1 MRKEKIAAERLIKK
15 YRTNCPFQIAREMG
29 VNIQFERLK
38 NTLGYFNTYKRI
50 KIIHINQELTE
61 QDQRFTCAHELAHSV
76 LHVAVNTP
84 FLQRSTLFSV
94 SKIEREAN
102 TFAVE
107 LLLPDSLFQRFK
119 ETTLSTLAEMHGIP
133 HELAKLKDVKKFTL

>member
-1 MRKEKIAAERLIKK
+1 MRKEKIAAESLMKK
-15 YRTNCPFQIAREMG
+15 FHTNCPFQIAREMG

-38 NTLGYFNTYKRI
+38 DTLGYFNTYKRI
-50 KIIHINQELTE
+50 KTIHINQELNE

-107 LLLPDSLFQRFK
+107 LLLPDSLLCEHQDIS
-119 ETTLSTLAEMHGIP
+119 LSQIAKICGIP
-133 HELAKLKDVKKFTL
+133 HELMYLKNR

>member
-1 MRKEKIAAERLIKK
+1 MRKEKMAAERIIKK
-15 YRTNCPFQIAREMG
+15 YHTNCPFQIAREMG
-29 VNIQFERLK
+29 VDIQFERLK
-38 NTLGYFNTYKRI
+38 DTLGYFNTYKRI
-50 KIIHINQELTE
+50 KIIHINQELNE

-107 LLLPDSLFQRFK
+107 LLLPDSLFQQYTG
-119 ETTLSTLAEMHGIP
+119 TTLFALAEMCGVP
-133 HELAKLKDVKKFTL
+133 HDLARLKDIKKFTR

>member
-1 MRKEKIAAERLIKK
+1 MRKEKMAAERLMNK
-15 YRTNCPFQIAREMG
+15 YNTNCPFQIAREMG

-38 NTLGYFNTYKRI
+38 DTLGYFSTYKRI
-50 KIIHINQELTE
+50 KTIHINQELTE
-61 QDQRFTCAHELAHSV
+61 LDQQFTCAHELAHSI
-76 LHVAVNTP
+76 LHPDVNTP

-107 LLLPDSLFQRFK
+107 LLLPDYLLCEHQDIG
-119 ETTLSTLAEMHGIP
+119 LSQLALIRGVPRQLMY
-133 HELAKLKDVKKFTL
+133 LKNK